1 MKALMMSRLQMVA
14 VLSILLASLLAT
26 VAGKTSVKYEEE
38 AAWDQDWSDE
48 VTGESTTACPWHRE
62 WNSQLSRQRYYNREV
77 LYRLDVVPCR
87 GIQLPNPK

>member
-48 VTGESTTACPWHRE
+48 VTGESTTACPWHRG
-62 WNSQLSRQRYYNREV
+62 WNSQLSRQHYYNREV
-77 LYRLDVVPCR
+77 LYRLDVVPCW
-87 GIQLPNPK
+87 GIELPGPK